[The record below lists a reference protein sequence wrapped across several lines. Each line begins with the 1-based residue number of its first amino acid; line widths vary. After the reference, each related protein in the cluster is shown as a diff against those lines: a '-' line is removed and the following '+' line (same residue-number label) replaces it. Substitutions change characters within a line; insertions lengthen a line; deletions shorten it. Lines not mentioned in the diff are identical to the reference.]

1 MFGGYHCNGKPGDSS
16 LCKFYTAISFE
27 FFLFAFFFITSSF
40 QIFKINI
47 QFINPV
53 MLGYGI
59 KDEISEMEFFLLGQK
74 DNKKTPNIS
83 GLFIQW
89 QKYLIET

>member
-1 MFGGYHCNGKPGDSS
+1 
-16 LCKFYTAISFE
+16 
-27 FFLFAFFFITSSF
+27 
-40 QIFKINI
+40 
-47 QFINPV
+47 

-59 KDEISEMEFFLLGQK
+59 KDEISEMEFFYLARK
-74 DNKKTPNIS
+74 ITKKTQNIS